1 MVLKMILKS
10 HVEQIECNW
19 FYQQQKT
26 PKNLNEYLLSENEKM
41 TTSWYNEE
49 LN

>member
-1 MVLKMILKS
+1 MVLEMILKS
-10 HVEQIECNW
+10 HVEQNECNW
-19 FYQQQKT
+19 LYQKKFPQ
-26 PKNLNEYLLSENEKM
+26 NLNEYLLSEKEKT